1 MIFLDV
7 WQNSGKWF
15 AGNVKGDVALAAT
28 VPTASVPAVHLL
40 PRASVGCL
48 VPGCLPRGSP
58 LNDFCP
64 KLALQVLELHPQ

>member
-48 VPGCLPRGSP
+48 VPGCLP
-58 LNDFCP
+58 
-64 KLALQVLELHPQ
+64 